1 MTVSTVTVTV
11 GMPTSVQMLSTGARL
26 SCDPFGAAFCDGE
39 LLAALAAAVADAFVE
54 DAAAFG
60 APGTRQ
66 EDKGRGGK
74 GPWLVGTSENI
85 LRRRTHSAVY
95 GCFVLHVCT
104 VAARVLPA
112 ARVHHE
118 KHTRQV
124 FHSACACAL
133 CRHATSD
140 KHTCWPRT
148 ACSCSSVCGVSY
160 CFVLYA
166 L

>member
-1 MTVSTVTVTV
+1 MTVSTITVTV
-11 GMPTSVQMLSTGARL
+11 SMPSNQMLATDACL
-26 SCDPFGAAFCDGE
+26 SCDPFGAAFCDCE

-54 DAAAFG
+54 DAAAFC

-66 EDKGRGGK
+66 EDKGRGGR

-85 LRRRTHSAVY
+85 LHRRTHSAVY
-95 GCFVLHVCT
+95 GCVVLHVCT

-118 KHTRQV
+118 NIPGKCFTMPARVHCVGTR
-124 FHSACACAL
+124 
-133 CRHATSD
+133 
-140 KHTCWPRT
+140 PRT
-148 ACSCSSVCGVSY
+148 STRAGREQRVRAGVYVVC
-160 CFVLYA
+160 LTA